1 MCGICGIFH
10 SRTNE
15 PVSRDLITAMCRVI
29 THRGPDDE
37 GLYIDGPVG
46 LGVRRLS
53 IIDVAGGHQPLDN
66 EDGSMWAA
74 HNGEVYNFPELREE
88 LKGLGHRFKTRTD
101 TETVL
106 HAYEEW
112 GLEFA
117 SRLRGMY
124 ATAIWDGRKERLV
137 IVRDRLGI
145 KPLYYSLSADGTL
158 VFGSELK
165 TILEHPEI
173 ERRVDAQALDFFL
186 TLEYIPAPR
195 SIFEGIHKLPA
206 GHMLICSRNEFKV
219 QRYWDLADII
229 ENSNDTPPASI
240 PAVKEELRGRLMEA
254 VRLRLLSDVPLGSFL
269 SGGLDSSSIVA
280 LMHELGVSP
289 IKTFS
294 IGFEDQS
301 YNESHHARRVAER
314 FGTDHEEFIIQ
325 PKALELTEKLIRHLD
340 EPFGDFSI
348 FPTYLVSAMAREHV
362 KVILSG
368 DGGDEVFAGYEHY
381 QAQKLS
387 RLPLLSPLLRL
398 ASPVLL
404 AFPPTDKKK
413 GAWNKLRRFVQGLEN
428 GPSHRHL
435 RWMMFLSGSGKRKLY
450 APDYIRALGGIQ
462 PVSGRQPFSDIYGAL
477 HKFDAVNGELFLDLH
492 SYLVDNILVKVDR
505 MSMAASIET
514 RVPLLD
520 HRLVEF
526 AFSLPGRLKLRGG
539 ATKWIFKKTMEGLVP
554 DENIYRPKE
563 GFSIPIKHWLKT
575 DLRELLL
582 DQLSEDRLRRD
593 GRFKPEAVRSMITAH
608 FDGREN
614 YSHQL
619 WALLVYFIWKDTYL

>member
-1 MCGICGIFH
+1 
-10 SRTNE
+10 
-15 PVSRDLITAMCRVI
+15 MCRVI

-37 GLYIDGPVG
+37 GVFIEGPVG

-66 EDGSMWAA
+66 EDGTLWAA

-88 LKGLGHRFKTRTD
+88 LSVLGHRFKTLTD

-145 KPLYYSLSADGTL
+145 KPLYYTRTKEGSL

-165 TILEHPEI
+165 TLLQHPGI
-173 ERRVDAQALDFFL
+173 ERRIDAQALDYFL
-186 TLEYIPAPR
+186 TLEYIPAPH
-195 SIFEGIHKLPA
+195 SIFEGIQKLPA
-206 GHMLICSRNEFKV
+206 GNMLICSRENFRVK
-219 QRYWDLADII
+219 RYWDLADVL
-229 ENSNDTPPASI
+229 EQRKGGPPISLAH
-240 PAVKEELRGRLMEA
+240 VKEELREHLLEA
-254 VRLRLLSDVPLGSFL
+254 VKLRLLSDVPLGSFL

-301 YNESHHARRVAER
+301 YDESHHARRVAER
-314 FGTDHEEFIIQ
+314 FETEHEEFIIQ
-325 PKALELTEKLIRHLD
+325 PDALGLTEKLIHHLD

-398 ASPVLL
+398 VSPAIL
-404 AFPPTDKKK
+404 AFPPTNKKK
-413 GAWNKLRRFVQGLEN
+413 GGWNKLRRFVQGLEN
-428 GPSHRHL
+428 GPAHRHL
-435 RWMMFLSGSGKRKLY
+435 RWMMFLTDRQKRTLY
-450 APDYIRALGGIQ
+450 TQDSIGELGGIH
-462 PVSGRQPFSDIYGAL
+462 PIRNRPPFAGLFSTL
-477 HKFDAVNGELFLDLH
+477 PRFDATNGELYLDLQ
-492 SYLVDNILVKVDR
+492 SYLIDNILVKVDR
-505 MSMAASIET
+505 MSMATSLET

-520 HRLVEF
+520 HELIEF
-526 AFSLPGRLKLRGG
+526 VFSLPGRLKLHSGT
-539 ATKWIFKKTMEGLVP
+539 TKWIFKKTMEGHIP

-575 DLRELLL
+575 DLRDLLL
-582 DQLSEDRLRRD
+582 DNLSEDRLRQD
-593 GRFKPEAVRSMITAH
+593 GRFDPAAVGSMVNAH
-608 FDGREN
+608 LDGREN